1 MIRSQATPRHHL
13 AHFLAIATVG
23 CGGLRLLACVSRS
36 GSTMLDRRKMRA
48 IEYSR
53 TGDPDVLSLVDL
65 PVPEPSWRSTA

>member
-1 MIRSQATPRHHL
+1 MIRSQATPRHQL

-36 GSTMLDRRKMRA
+36 GSTMPYGLKMRA

-53 TGDPDVLSLVDL
+53 TGDPDVLSLVDR
-65 PVPEPSWRSTA
+65 PVAEPSWRSTA